1 MSDDA
6 YGATIAKR
14 RLARLLTAARL
25 GRAIPPTMPATS

>member
-14 RLARLLTAARL
+14 RLARLLTAARV
-25 GRAIPPTMPATS
+25 RSATPPTTPATS